1 MRLDQDL
8 ADWLLDTDPAL
19 RWQVQRDLLGEPEAV
34 WRATRASIATEGM
47 GARLLALQDADGQW
61 AGGAYFPTRADPRAV
76 NHPDDDEGQPY
87 TATTWTLNTLR
98 EWGMDASALAGTAE
112 KLAANSRWEY
122 DDLPYW
128 GGEVDC
134 CINAFTL
141 ANVAWLGADVSGLV
155 GWFLEHQQADGG
167 WNCEWVEG
175 STRSSF
181 HSTLNSLK
189 GLLWYERAVGGLE
202 GLNPADKEQDESID
216 DLSDCI
222 DGIYD
227 ELDDIETAIDDE
239 FDGEMDEDDFIEVVC
254 PHCGET
260 VYFDED
266 MIDSDDG
273 LICPNCNETIEF
285 EIPGGE
291 EVED

>member
-1 MRLDQDL
+1 MSFISEKVAYLDGL
-8 ADWLLDTDPAL
+8 ADGLKLSEEGTDKVLRGIIDT
-19 RWQVQRDLLGEPEAV
+19 
-34 WRATRASIATEGM
+34 
-47 GARLLALQDADGQW
+47 
-61 AGGAYFPTRADPRAV
+61 
-76 NHPDDDEGQPY
+76 
-87 TATTWTLNTLR
+87 
-98 EWGMDASALAGTAE
+98 
-112 KLAANSRWEY
+112 
-122 DDLPYW
+122 
-128 GGEVDC
+128 
-134 CINAFTL
+134 
-141 ANVAWLGADVSGLV
+141 LGAIAEA
-155 GWFLEHQQADGG
+155 LE
-167 WNCEWVEG
+167 
-175 STRSSF
+175 
-181 HSTLNSLK
+181 
-189 GLLWYERAVGGLE
+189 
-202 GLNPADKEQDESID
+202 EQDESID

-291 EVED
+291 EDED

>member
-1 MRLDQDL
+1 MQ
-8 ADWLLDTDPAL
+8 L
-19 RWQVQRDLLGEPEAV
+19 RG
-34 WRATRASIATEGM
+34 
-47 GARLLALQDADGQW
+47 
-61 AGGAYFPTRADPRAV
+61 
-76 NHPDDDEGQPY
+76 
-87 TATTWTLNTLR
+87 
-98 EWGMDASALAGTAE
+98 ALAAGQRLQFGVGQSRLAGALARQPQRQGQAHLGLTAA
-112 KLAANSRWEY
+112 LVAAE
-122 DDLPYW
+122 
-128 GGEVDC
+128 
-134 CINAFTL
+134 A
-141 ANVAWLGADVSGLV
+141 
-155 GWFLEHQQADGG
+155 LE
-167 WNCEWVEG
+167 
-175 STRSSF
+175 
-181 HSTLNSLK
+181 
-189 GLLWYERAVGGLE
+189 
-202 GLNPADKEQDESID
+202 EQDESID

-227 ELDDIETAIDDE
+227 ELDDIETAIDDD